1 MSQLSGHSRQNSHS
15 STPNSSP
22 PHDGPNPLRAPNPH
36 RNSTSIQPSSPIHP
50 SSPVD
55 TPATNNPRG
64 RNRSNSGRPMSM
76 VQTFQPPLMDVGDD
90 TPPELQPIFTF
101 LNSHSN
107 KLYQEGYF
115 LKLDDQNTHGRPNPD
130 RTWTECFAQLVGTVL
145 SLWDAAE
152 LDAAGEDGEVLP
164 KFINLTDA
172 SIKMIESL
180 PTRSKDEQPL
190 QNILSISTAGRNR
203 YLLHFNSHHSL
214 LQWTAGIRLAMFE
227 HSTLQEA
234 YTGALI
240 AGKGRT
246 VNNINLIM
254 ERARFKTEAWVRVR
268 FGAGVPW
275 RRCWCV
281 ISPPDEKEF
290 QRHQKEL
297 RKRSPYDHSKPPVL
311 KGDVKFYDTK
321 KDGKKQKKTKPIAS
335 ITDAYSC
342 YAIYPQAKS
351 LIDAST
357 LIKIECNIT
366 IHSDPPSST
375 EGFVF
380 IMPEVPPAVNGFEML
395 LRFMFPTWDTF
406 GLYGRPG
413 RLVASV
419 LDARS
424 LMFAMPKHRRY
435 GYLEILDVTNL
446 ILTEGS
452 GSWSEREWKKKLKEL
467 TGQRMNAVDDTPAAA
482 RSDSRRSKRLSIGP
496 SVPAVARSRG
506 VGFADD
512 GPSVR
517 ASRSFSASTPGP
529 RNDSAP
535 PGDRSRVP
543 NAMAGVTGH
552 QRNSSDTQIRG
563 ATSLEGF
570 APHLQDERP
579 GPTPPR
585 GHTPVRFANDLAP
598 TPERVSSEDDQ
609 PGLAPPVRDLEG
621 LHNMSTPEPVQ
632 APPSFQHAATARPQ
646 RAYHSPEL
654 RRATSRLSS
663 ATLQQ
668 LGVALQT
675 NTDPA
680 LMEGGGGERHSDEQS
695 AGSSSGQADP
705 RGLAVPTN
713 AYANSVGMSANEN
726 RSREGL
732 SVPGGNPTPPR
743 SPGMPPPQMNL
754 EQKRSRSPLAPGAHG
769 DGQRRP
775 SPGPGPG
782 QGPGSGPGPYPPS
795 HGGRGHYPPGPGPTG
810 SRGPPPPPHG
820 GGRGRGMPPPGYSQ
834 DSRGPPPGVM
844 GPPGPQNQHQPYHPG
859 PGGPPPNSRRTPPPG
874 AQRKQLPPLQTVGS
888 PPIQRKPLPVRT
900 DSLQSKAASS
910 RQGSSRSN
918 TGNVTP
924 VSPSTNSS
932 LRNHILEEAA
942 FQLVN
947 SPEAHSRD
955 YDQQDALRRR
965 QRQGTMMSEAS
976 SNYDDTAS
984 TDSPDYASTRK
995 SSETQESRER
1005 PRAGVLK
1012 TVGDTAASD
1021 SGSGRSRVDMPD
1033 INFGPTFNLAHGA
1046 ERTAAGGPWVPPN
1059 PPAAQPPRSFS
1070 PGPRKTPAPTTPS
1083 ANITPFTAEFGHA
1096 RNESEDT
1103 LKHRSVAWQPGVA
1116 VGGGSGRD
1124 GVLSPEEFVAQR
1136 AAAAPAPQYAHQ
1148 RTPSGN
1154 ALANMA
1160 PSPPLVKRSGS
1171 QDHLTKRHSRSG
1183 SADLLNRP
1191 PSRGSGNIL
1200 GMNGSGGASTTLS
1213 AREQE
1218 HLARTTGTPL
1228 ISMATNSPGPQAQG
1242 PGMSRGGYPGQQ
1254 PGPPRSATLS
1264 PPPVGIGMPVSPIS
1278 PRSMSP
1284 GPRYA
1289 MSPPPLQQG
1298 GPQYGYPQGVYG
1310 NPGMQ
1315 PPILMNSPGPGQG
1328 PMRMA
1333 SPGPGQGPMRMASPG
1348 PGVGPMRMQSP
1359 GPGQMR
1365 KASPGP
1371 GGFSRPMMMPSQGQ
1385 FAPQGPRT
1393 PGTPGTPGTPRGPMP
1408 PHQQGH
1414 AF

>member
-1 MSQLSGHSRQNSHS
+1 MQ
-15 STPNSSP
+15 
-22 PHDGPNPLRAPNPH
+22 
-36 RNSTSIQPSSPIHP
+36 
-50 SSPVD
+50 
-55 TPATNNPRG
+55 
-64 RNRSNSGRPMSM
+64 
-76 VQTFQPPLMDVGDD
+76 
-90 TPPELQPIFTF
+90 
-101 LNSHSN
+101 
-107 KLYQEGYF
+107 
-115 LKLDDQNTHGRPNPD
+115 
-130 RTWTECFAQLVGTVL
+130 
-145 SLWDAAE
+145 
-152 LDAAGEDGEVLP
+152 
-164 KFINLTDA
+164 
-172 SIKMIESL
+172 IESL
-180 PTRSKDEQPL
+180 PTRSSDEQPL

-240 AGKGRT
+240 AGKGKT

-290 QRHQKEL
+290 QRHQKEM

-395 LRFMFPTWDTF
+395 LRFLFPTWDTF

-496 SVPAVARSRG
+496 SVPGAARSRG

-517 ASRSFSASTPGP
+517 ASRSFSASAPGP

-535 PGDRSRVP
+535 PGDRNRGP
-543 NAMAGVTGH
+543 NPMAGVAGH

-563 ATSLEGF
+563 SSSLDGF
-570 APHLQDERP
+570 APHLRDERQ

-680 LMEGGGGERHSDEQS
+680 LMEGGGERHSDEQS

-705 RGLAVPTN
+705 RGLAVHTN

-743 SPGMPPPQMNL
+743 SPGMPPAQMSL

-775 SPGPGPG
+775 PPGPG
-782 QGPGSGPGPYPPS
+782 QGPGPGPGPYPPN
-795 HGGRGHYPPGPGPTG
+795 HGGRGQYPPGAGPQG

-820 GGRGRGMPPPGYSQ
+820 GGRGRGMPPSGYPQ
-834 DSRGPPPGVM
+834 DNRGPPPGMM
-844 GPPGPQNQHQPYHPG
+844 GQPGPQNQHQPHHPG
-859 PGGPPPNSRRTPPPG
+859 AGGPPPNSRRTPPPG
-874 AQRKQLPPLQTVGS
+874 AQRKPLPPLQTVGS
-888 PPIQRKPLPVRT
+888 PPIHRKPLPART

-918 TGNVTP
+918 TGDATP

-932 LRNHILEEAA
+932 LRNHILDEAA

-947 SPEAHSRD
+947 SPEAHPRD
-955 YDQQDALRRR
+955 YDQQDAMLQR
-965 QRQGTMMSEAS
+965 QRQGTMRSEAS

-995 SSETQESRER
+995 STETQESRER

-1033 INFGPTFNLAHGA
+1033 INFGPTLNLAHGA
-1046 ERTAAGGPWVPPN
+1046 ERTVPGGPWVPPN

-1103 LKHRSVAWQPGVA
+1103 VKRRSIAWQPGVA

-1124 GVLSPEEFVAQR
+1124 GALSPEEFVAQR
-1136 AAAAPAPQYAHQ
+1136 AAAATTPQYAHHQ

-1154 ALANMA
+1154 ALADMA
-1160 PSPPLVKRSGS
+1160 HSPPMVRRTGS
-1171 QDHLTKRHSRSG
+1171 QDYLSKRHSRSG
-1183 SADLLNRP
+1183 SADLLQRP

-1200 GMNGSGGASTTLS
+1200 GVNGSGGASTTLS

-1218 HLARTTGTPL
+1218 HLARATGTPL
-1228 ISMATNSPGPQAQG
+1228 ISMATNNSQGPQPQG
-1242 PGMSRGGYPGQQ
+1242 PGLVGAIDAREREKAQMKQGYQSQTVQNAIHQRQQQQQAQQQQVQQQQQQQQQYAQQQYAQQQMYGASNMSMGNLSSLGMSPMNAQAPSMYGGSMGMQSNMGYSAGMGRGGYPVQQ

-1264 PPPVGIGMPVSPIS
+1264 PPPVGIGMQVSPLS

-1289 MSPPPLQQG
+1289 MSPPPLQPGGLQYGHSQG
-1298 GPQYGYPQGVYG
+1298 GYV

-1315 PPILMNSPGPGQG
+1315 PPMRMNSPGPGQGPMRMGSPGPGQGPMRMGSPGPGQG

-1333 SPGPGQGPMRMASPG
+1333 SPGPGQGPMRMNSPG
-1348 PGVGPMRMQSP
+1348 PGAGPMRMQSP

-1371 GGFSRPMMMPSQGQ
+1371 GGFSRPMMMPPQGQ
-1385 FAPQGPRT
+1385 FVQQGPR
-1393 PGTPGTPGTPRGPMP
+1393 TPGTPGTPRGPMP
-1408 PHQQGH
+1408 PHQGH
-1414 AF
+1414 PF